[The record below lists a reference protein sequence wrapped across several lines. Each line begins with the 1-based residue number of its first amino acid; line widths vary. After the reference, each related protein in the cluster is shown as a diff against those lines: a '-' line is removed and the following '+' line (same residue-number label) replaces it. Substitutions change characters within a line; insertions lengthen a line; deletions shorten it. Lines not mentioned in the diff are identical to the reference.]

1 MGDGGQATSADIYQ
15 MRHMSFDS
23 NANAY
28 LLGANKVRKINR
40 ATGII
45 TLYGGKALFN
55 LKKMLFFCVR
65 HIFNCFSQ
73 ELVCTTQWQGLMLQ
87 RLPPSSPSHS
97 THSLIASVCTQSVVF
112 F

>member
-1 MGDGGQATSADIYQ
+1 MGDGGQATSADLYQ

-45 TLYGGKALFN
+45 TLYGGKAL
-55 LKKMLFFCVR
+55 
-65 HIFNCFSQ
+65 
-73 ELVCTTQWQGLMLQ
+73 
-87 RLPPSSPSHS
+87 
-97 THSLIASVCTQSVVF
+97 
-112 F
+112 